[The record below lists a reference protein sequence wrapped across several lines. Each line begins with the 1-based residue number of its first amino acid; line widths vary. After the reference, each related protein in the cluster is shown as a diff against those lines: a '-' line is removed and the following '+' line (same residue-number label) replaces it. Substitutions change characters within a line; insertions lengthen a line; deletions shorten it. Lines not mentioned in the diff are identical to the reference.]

1 MEEWKQSFGAGGAP
15 EEIFARAAGAA
26 VVPMLMVEGR
36 AAEAPVLAASAAF
49 LEMSGYPAGEILGRS
64 FFSLLS
70 PDAEAAAVERLRG
83 ALSAGHRL
91 SETLPFRTREG
102 REIWC
107 TVLSASPAGGE
118 GPARHLLAFLDIT
131 ERIEQERRLREAK
144 ELAERRAEARMKRL
158 REANARLKE
167 ETERRQRTE
176 AVLRDALAQGEED
189 LRFRDFLVREVNHR
203 TKNALQLAIGL
214 LAIQARQSHDETTRK
229 ALETAM
235 ARLRRIGAVHA
246 LLTYESENPRSI
258 RAADYLR
265 RLCHEVEES
274 HATTPGQVRVE
285 VDADEEAIWGPDTT
299 VPLGLI
305 VGEALTNAFKHAF
318 PEGRQGHVV
327 VRLAAQGEGRM
338 VLRIEDD
345 GVGLPAQ
352 RREGSLGLRLVELL
366 ARQAK
371 GTAVIEAGPWGRGT
385 VVAVSVPDPH
395 RPPPGGGSGP
405 K

>member
-1 MEEWKQSFGAGGAP
+1 ML
-15 EEIFARAAGAA
+15 RAGAQ
-26 VVPMLMVEGR
+26 
-36 AAEAPVLAASAAF
+36 AEEHPVLAASPAF
-49 LEMSGYPAGEILGRS
+49 LEMGGYAAAAVLGRS
-64 FFSLLS
+64 CLSLLGA
-70 PDAEAAAVERLRG
+70 DAEPAAVERFRS
-83 ALSAGHRL
+83 ALAARRRHA
-91 SETLPFRTREG
+91 ETLPIQAADGHAIWCVVFLAPPGEG
-102 REIWC
+102 RAE
-107 TVLSASPAGGE
+107 
-118 GPARHLLAFLDIT
+118 HLLTFLDIT
-131 ERIEQERRLREAK
+131 ERVAQERRLREGK
-144 ELAERRAEARMKRL
+144 EVAERRAEARMRRL

-214 LAIQARQSHDETTRK
+214 LAIQARQSRDEATRK

-235 ARLRRIGAVHA
+235 ARLRRISAVHA

-258 RAADYLR
+258 QAADYLR
-265 RLCHEVEES
+265 RLCREVEES
-274 HATTPGQVRVE
+274 HAAGPNQVRVE
-285 VDADEEAIWGPDTT
+285 VEADEEAVWGPDTT

-318 PEGRQGHVV
+318 PDGRHGHIL

-338 VLRIEDD
+338 MLRVEDD

-371 GTAVIEAGPWGRGT
+371 GTASVEAGPRGQGT
-385 VVAVSVPDPH
+385 VVSVSF
-395 RPPPGGGSGP
+395 PGSRQQP
-405 K
+405 ASAPA

>member
-1 MEEWKQSFGAGGAP
+1 MENGEEGSGLAP
-15 EEIFARAAGAA
+15 EDAFAGALGTA
-26 VVPMLMVEGR
+26 GLPMLVI
-36 AAEAPVLAASAAF
+36 EAQGSGNPVLAASPAF
-49 LEMSGYPAGEILGRS
+49 RQLSGYAAEQLLGRS
-64 FFSLLS
+64 FLSLCAGETE
-70 PDAEAAAVERLRG
+70 PGAMARLRA
-83 ALSAGHRL
+83 ALAAGQGC
-91 SETLPFRTREG
+91 SETLRLRAAGG
-102 REIWC
+102 RDIWC
-107 TVLSASPAGGE
+107 AVILGPRRGGE
-118 GPARHLLAFLDIT
+118 DEAGRLVTFFDLT
-131 ERIEQERRLREAK
+131 ERVEQERRLREAK
-144 ELAERRAEARMKRL
+144 EIAERRAEARMKRL

-176 AVLRDALAQGEED
+176 AVLRDALARGEED

-214 LAIQARQSHDETTRK
+214 LAIQARQSRDEATRK

-235 ARLRRIGAVHA
+235 GRLRRIGAVHA

-258 RAADYLR
+258 QAADYLR

-274 HATTPGQVRVE
+274 HATAPGLVRVE
-285 VDADEEAIWGPDTT
+285 VDADEEAIWGPDIT

-318 PEGRQGHVV
+318 PDGRPGYIL
-327 VRLAAQGEGRM
+327 VRLAAQSEGRM
-338 VLRIEDD
+338 VVRVEDD
-345 GVGLPAQ
+345 GIGLPTQ

-371 GTAVIEAGPWGRGT
+371 GTASVEAGPRGQGT
-385 VVAVSVPDPH
+385 VVSVSFPDP
-395 RPPPGGGSGP
+395 RQQSAGSP